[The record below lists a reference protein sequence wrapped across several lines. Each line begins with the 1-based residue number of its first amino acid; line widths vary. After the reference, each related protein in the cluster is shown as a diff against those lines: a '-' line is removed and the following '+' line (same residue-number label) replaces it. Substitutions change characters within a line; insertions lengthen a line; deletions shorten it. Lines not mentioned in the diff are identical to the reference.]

1 MSTNAADNLRPI
13 TSLWWLP
20 ALFGVV
26 TFGVGVFF
34 VVSPHET
41 LSTFT
46 VIAGLF
52 LLFDGVLALLGSI
65 FGKGEGRGLLAL
77 IGVLSAIA
85 GLVLIKKP
93 FDTLVVFTLI
103 IGVWFVVAGIVRF
116 VVALG
121 SPEGRGGNILTAIL
135 DLIGGALIL
144 AWPDLGLATVAVIIG
159 IVLIMRGAL
168 FIVAGWQLHK
178 LRGDPEAG
186 TFVHASA

>member
-1 MSTNAADNLRPI
+1 MSTNAPDNLRPI
-13 TSLWWLP
+13 ESLWWLP
-20 ALFGVV
+20 VLFGVI
-26 TFGVGVFF
+26 TFGLGVFF

-46 VIAGLF
+46 VIAGIF
-52 LLFDGVLALLGSI
+52 LLVDGVLAIFGSI
-65 FGKGEGRGLLAL
+65 FAKGDGRGLLAL

-93 FDTLVVFTLI
+93 FDTLVAFTLI

-121 SPEGRGGNILTAIL
+121 TPEGRGGNIVTAIF
-135 DLIGGALIL
+135 DLIAGIVIL
-144 AWPDLGLATVAVIIG
+144 SWPDLGLSTVAVIIG
-159 IVLIMRGAL
+159 IVLILRGAL

-178 LRGDPEAG
+178 LSGDLHGGPIA
-186 TFVHASA
+186 HAPA